1 MQVIYLIRHGETEF
15 NRDGRVQGY
24 TESPLSD
31 LGVEQARRLR
41 ARLEGLAVDAA
52 YTSPLSRAQETCRIA
67 MDGRGW
73 EARAGLREIGLGEW
87 EGKRAADLRRE
98 FPDQVKMWFRSP
110 GQVRIPGAETMAD
123 FRRRVTGELD
133 SIRAAHPDGTVVVI
147 AHGGVNADRR
157 HLAIQDPQLLVD
169 PGAVPPGPRP
179 HRHARRHLPPRR
191 RAARAARSALPHA
204 AVEPAPATSRFR

>member
-147 AHGGVNADRR
+147 AHGGVICAYLTSILGMQIDDIWRFKIRNCSLTRVLFPQDRAR
-157 HLAIQDPQLLVD
+157 IDTLGDISHLDGEL
-169 PGAVPPGPRP
+169 RE
-179 HRHARRHLPPRR
+179 LPDQRYR
-191 RAARAARSALPHA
+191 MLP
-204 AVEPAPATSRFR
+204 

>member
-41 ARLEGLAVDAA
+41 GRLEGLAVDAV

-73 EARAGLREIGLGEW
+73 EARTGLREIGLGEW

-110 GQVRIPGAETMAD
+110 GQVRIPGAETMTD
-123 FRRRVTGELD
+123 FRERVTGELD

-147 AHGGVNADRR
+147 AHGGVICAYLTSILGMHIDDIWRFKIRNCSLTRVLFPQDRAR
-157 HLAIQDPQLLVD
+157 IDTLGDISHLDGVL
-169 PGAVPPGPRP
+169 RE
-179 HRHARRHLPPRR
+179 LPDQRYR
-191 RAARAARSALPHA
+191 MLP
-204 AVEPAPATSRFR
+204 